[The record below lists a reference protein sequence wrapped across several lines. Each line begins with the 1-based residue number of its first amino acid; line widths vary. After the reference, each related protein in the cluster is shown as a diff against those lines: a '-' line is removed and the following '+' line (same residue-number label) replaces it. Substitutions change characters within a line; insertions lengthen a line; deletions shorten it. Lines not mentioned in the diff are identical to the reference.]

1 MYKIDKD
8 MLDEEVR
15 RNAVSALEE
24 DIGSGDI
31 TARLVSEM
39 CEAEACIIA
48 KEDAVVCGT
57 SWVDE
62 IFKQIDPRV
71 KVEWKVADGDCVTAD
86 QTLCDISGNARS
98 LLSGERSALNFL
110 QVLSGTATR
119 SRYFSRLIEGT
130 SVQLLDTRK
139 TLPGLRLAQKY
150 AVTCGGCLSHRMG
163 LYDGYLI
170 KENHI
175 TACGGIAMAIDEAR
189 RLAPDKPIEI
199 EVENLEEFEQ
209 ALEARPDMIMLDNFC
224 VEDIRTAVSLAAG
237 GVTLEASGGVTEATL
252 INIARTGVD
261 YISLGTLTKDLKAI
275 DLSMR
280 LSM

>member
-8 MLDEEVR
+8 MLGEEVR
-15 RNAVSALEE
+15 RNAISALEE
-24 DIGSGDI
+24 DIGNGDI
-31 TARLVSEM
+31 TARLVSGM
-39 CEAEACIIA
+39 YVAEACIIA

-57 SWVDE
+57 PWADE
-62 IFKQIDPRV
+62 VFKQIDPQIE
-71 KVEWKVADGDCVTAD
+71 VEWKVADGDCVTAG

-110 QVLSGTATR
+110 QTLSGTATR
-119 SRYFSRLIEGT
+119 SRYFSRLVKGT

-175 TACGGIAMAIDEAR
+175 AACGGIAKAIDEAR
-189 RLAPDKPIEI
+189 RLAPEKPIEV
-199 EVENLEEFEQ
+199 EVEDMEEFEQ
-209 ALEARPDMIMLDNFC
+209 VLKARPDMIMLDNFSI
-224 VEDIRTAVSLAAG
+224 DDMLTAVNVSAG
-237 GVTLEASGGVTEATL
+237 RVILEASGGVTEATL
-252 INIARTGVD
+252 NAIARTGVD

>member
-1 MYKIDKD
+1 M
-8 MLDEEVR
+8 
-15 RNAVSALEE
+15 
-24 DIGSGDI
+24 
-31 TARLVSEM
+31 
-39 CEAEACIIA
+39 
-48 KEDAVVCGT
+48 
-57 SWVDE
+57 
-62 IFKQIDPRV
+62 FQQIDPRGEI
-71 KVEWKVADGDCVTAD
+71 EWKVKDSDCVTAG
-86 QTLCDISGNARS
+86 QTLCDMSGNARS

-110 QVLSGTATR
+110 QALSGTATR
-119 SRYFSRLIEGT
+119 SRYFFRLVEGT

-175 TACGGIAMAIDEAR
+175 AACGGIAKAIDEAR
-189 RLAPDKPIEI
+189 HLAPEKPIEV
-199 EVENLEEFEQ
+199 EVENLEEFKQ
-209 ALEARPDMIMLDNFC
+209 ALKARPDMIMLDNFSI
-224 VEDIRTAVSLAAG
+224 EDMRTAVDISAG
-237 GVTLEASGGVTEATL
+237 GVLLEASGGVTEATL
-252 INIARTGVD
+252 ITIARTGVD

>member
-1 MYKIDKD
+1 MYRIDDQLLEK
-8 MLDEEVR
+8 
-15 RNAVSALEE
+15 AVTENVESALAE
-24 DIGSGDI
+24 DIGAGDV
-31 TARLVSEM
+31 TALLIS
-39 CEAEACIIA
+39 EACAAMARIIVRENA
-48 KEDAVVCGT
+48 IVCGIA
-57 SWVDE
+57 WVDKV
-62 IFKQIDPRV
+62 FRQIDPRV
-71 KVEWKVADGDCVTAD
+71 EVKWSVADGDRVEPG
-86 QTLCDISGNARS
+86 QSLCELSGDARS

-119 SRYFSRLIEGT
+119 SHYYASLVKET
-130 SVQLLDTRK
+130 PVKLLDTRK

-175 TACGGIAMAIDEAR
+175 TACGGIAMAIAEAR
-189 RLAPDKPIEI
+189 RLAPEKPIEV
-199 EVENLEEFEQ
+199 EVEDLKEFEQ
-209 ALEARPDMIMLDNFC
+209 ALLARPDMIMLDNFG
-224 VEDIRTAVSLAAG
+224 VEDMRTAVRVAAG
-237 GVTLEASGGVTEATL
+237 RVMLEASGGVTEATL
-252 INIARTGVD
+252 VDIARTGVD